1 MKEFSPAAGRYHVM
15 WVIFFFKA
23 KKEDRD
29 FVNEKTAAKY
39 GLVAAPII
47 VEKTASSTMVAE
59 PVVVKACEP
68 ILEKQQRELFK

>member
-1 MKEFSPAAGRYHVM
+1 MSCGCTGYL
-15 WVIFFFKA
+15 FFNI
-23 KKEDRD
+23 KKEDIE